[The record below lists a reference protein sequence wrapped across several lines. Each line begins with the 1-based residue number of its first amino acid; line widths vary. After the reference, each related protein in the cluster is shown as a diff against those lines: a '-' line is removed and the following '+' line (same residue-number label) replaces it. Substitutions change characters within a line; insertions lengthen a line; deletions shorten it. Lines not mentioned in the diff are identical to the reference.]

1 MKKEFVLYNLSLR
14 MKQLGFD
21 EPCLSGYSTSSENLE
36 HYSRPLV
43 TKDSFTVDAPTYS
56 QAFRWFREKYDL
68 FGHIE
73 VESNN
78 SFYWHIRNP
87 EQFISSQKSNTYEE
101 AELACI
107 MALINIVEKQNL
119 QGYIWKYKE
128 KLIEIVE
135 QKENEQNQ

>member
-1 MKKEFVLYNLSLR
+1 MKYLEPEFVPYLLALR
-14 MKQLGFD
+14 MKALGFD
-21 EPCLSGYSTSSENLE
+21 ERTLRAYYKESGQLLDIGSGNIYD
-36 HYSRPLV
+36 
-43 TKDSFTVDAPTYS
+43 TKAPTFQS
-56 QAFRWFREKYDL
+56 AFKWFREKYNL

-101 AELACI
+101 AELA
-107 MALINIVEKQNL
+107 AL
-119 QGYIWKYKE
+119 E

-135 QKENEQNQ
+135 QKQLKND